1 MDLLDRFTALLDQE
15 KVQYCVIGGQAV
27 NAYVDPLVSLDLD
40 VAVAAHDQERIAT
53 LLARDFRVEAF
64 PHSLNV
70 SAPGSDLRIQIQLDP
85 RYAEFVPHAT
95 TRDVLG
101 VPLRV
106 ARVQD
111 VLRGKVWA
119 ASDSTRRA
127 SKRQKDLADIAR
139 LLERFPELRSEV
151 PSELLQRLV

>member
-40 VAVAAHDQERIAT
+40 VAVAAQDQERIAA
-53 LLARDFRVEAF
+53 LLAQSFRVEVF

-70 SAPGSDLRIQIQLDP
+70 SLAGSDLRIQVQLDP

-95 TRDVLG
+95 IRDVLG

-119 ASDSTRRA
+119 ASDATRRA
-127 SKRQKDLADIAR
+127 SKRQKDLADISR
-139 LLERFPELRSEV
+139 LIEQYPELRSDV
-151 PSELLQRLV
+151 PAELLRRLV